1 MFALRG
7 GGVLSFMGVG
17 IHEELNV
24 MDITME
30 FRDHRY
36 DSENKQDTS
45 YSNVLFNHT
54 NWLTLNLNMYTI
66 VITEIRIHG
75 K

>member
-1 MFALRG
+1 M
-7 GGVLSFMGVG
+7 LSFMGVG